1 MSDSEDDFVDLEKGL
16 QEEHN
21 DIVRDDNA
29 SEIRRN
35 TWKQSIIETLESLP
49 FLLLIVLILYILSML
64 TLLYIRTTVNLLF

>member
-1 MSDSEDDFVDLEKGL
+1 MSDSEDDFMDLEKGL

-21 DIVRDDNA
+21 EIVPENNA

-35 TWKQSIIETLESLP
+35 TWKQSFIETLESLP
-49 FLLLIVLILYILSML
+49 YLILIVLILYLLSML